1 MARNHSQCRSTRS
14 SNYLHD
20 ECWVSCFSQKT
31 RRRLGQSLCNSVECE
46 SLAESRVVVSENVT
60 PGHHP
65 TMAIAF
71 IFRLSSPSS
80 ENMPPRRPAATT
92 TTERRKRRNRNMNRL
107 AASWTMLLMVL
118 LPTDRGAAFVVIPHH
133 PQTLAARSTRSLSF
147 SRNSSSRIEGN
158 QREPTKQ
165 DLAVMDEMIGKLLG
179 AEPYELPGAVKNAI
193 RVIRSPRFFLRIAEL
208 ADASSD
214 QGLKT
219 RYGNL
224 AQNLVATLDA
234 VMSLAQEQMDDLT
247 ARIERIVQAAAEP
260 DSGEFL
266 VPLTPERLAAMRTA
280 FAAYDDH
287 STSTESKS
295 AAAAADEGFLSTI
308 DAWMNKAHLDGMD
321 GMVVILQT
329 LLQIYAARRLS
340 QQIKEPSPLLVTL
353 LQQSPTGWD
362 ATLRSSGG
370 ASSSTNSS
378 SVVREIQRHMEAII
392 LSLETGSMAQKVQAE
407 FLREMVRVAES
418 VAA

>member
-1 MARNHSQCRSTRS
+1 
-14 SNYLHD
+14 
-20 ECWVSCFSQKT
+20 
-31 RRRLGQSLCNSVECE
+31 
-46 SLAESRVVVSENVT
+46 
-60 PGHHP
+60 
-65 TMAIAF
+65 MAITF
-71 IFRLSSPSS
+71 TFRLSNPSS
-80 ENMPPRRPAATT
+80 ENMPPRRPAAAAATT
-92 TTERRKRRNRNMNRL
+92 VTATEQRKRRNRSMYWL
-107 AASWTMLLMVL
+107 AACWTVLWTVL
-118 LPTDRGAAFVVIPHH
+118 LPTDHVAAFVVHH
-133 PQTLAARSTRSLSF
+133 PQTLAVRRVSRTLSLSF

-165 DLAVMDEMIGKLLG
+165 DLVVMDEMIGKLLG

-214 QGLKT
+214 EGLKT

-280 FAAYDDH
+280 FAAYDDQ

-308 DAWMNKAHLDGMD
+308 DGWMNKAHLDGMD

-340 QQIKEPSPLLVTL
+340 QQIKEPSPLLATL
-353 LQQSPTGWD
+353 LQEPPTAWD

-370 ASSSTNSS
+370 GASSDSDTTTSS

-418 VAA
+418 VAGKS